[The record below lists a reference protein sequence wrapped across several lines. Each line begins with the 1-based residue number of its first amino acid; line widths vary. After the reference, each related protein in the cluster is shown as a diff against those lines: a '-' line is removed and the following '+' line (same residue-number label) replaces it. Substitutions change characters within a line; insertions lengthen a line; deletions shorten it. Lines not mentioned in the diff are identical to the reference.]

1 MTGTTRSI
9 VEQYWRAAQKR
20 DWPDFGGLLHED
32 VVYDLPQTRER
43 IRGRAAYIE
52 FNRTYPGNWSLALES
67 VLGDMDHA
75 VSRVRFTID
84 GEEAT
89 GITFFDFKDGLI
101 ARITDYW
108 PEPYTA
114 PARPVP
120 TERY

>member
-43 IRGRAAYIE
+43 ISGRAAYVE

-67 VLGDMDHA
+67 VFGDLDHA
-75 VSRVRFTID
+75 VSRVRFMID
-84 GEEAT
+84 GKEAI

-108 PEPYTA
+108 PEPYAA
-114 PARPVP
+114 PVRLVP